1 MSSAVPIYLVQV
13 KFRHPST
20 LRDGVWVTVSKGL
33 TQIEAKEYLAM
44 WKRSADEAK
53 NIAAIR
59 VIIDGKEVK
68 L

>member
-33 TQIEAKEYLAM
+33 TQIEAKEYVAM
-44 WKRSADEAK
+44 WKRSSNEAK
-53 NIAAIR
+53 NIAGIR
-59 VIIDGKEVK
+59 VMSEGKEVK